1 MENSR
6 APAITV
12 LGIGNILLRD
22 DGVGIRALEALRRDF
37 SFGGNVTLIDGG
49 TTIFH
54 NMGIFAGAEKMIVFD
69 AVKLDGPPGTVYAF
83 NSDEYRVK
91 MPRKATSH
99 DVGVLNTLS
108 MMELIGQKPP
118 EVIIIGV
125 QPKEYDTWSEELT
138 PEVTAAIPEMI
149 RRAVAQLA
157 KWGSVPAAGQA
168 V

>member
-1 MENSR
+1 MGNNT
-6 APAITV
+6 APAVTV
-12 LGIGNILLRD
+12 LGIGNILMGD
-22 DGVGIRALEALRRDF
+22 DGVGIWALEALRRNYPYP
-37 SFGGNVTLIDGG
+37 GNVTFIDGG

-83 NSDEYRVK
+83 NTDEYRVK

-108 MMELIGQKPP
+108 MMELIGKKPP

-125 QPKEYDTWSEELT
+125 QPKDYDKWSEELT
-138 PEVTAAIPEMI
+138 PKVAAAIPEML
-149 RRAVAQLA
+149 RRAVEQLE
-157 KWGSVPAAGQA
+157 KWGSVPAVERA

>member
-1 MENSR
+1 MGNNT

-22 DGVGIRALEALRRDF
+22 DGLGIRALEALRRDF
-37 SFGGNVTLIDGG
+37 SFPGNVTLIDGG

-54 NMGIFAGAEKMIVFD
+54 NMEIFAAAEKMIVFD

-83 NSDEYRVK
+83 NPDEYRVK
-91 MPRKATSH
+91 LPRKATSH

-108 MMELIGQKPP
+108 IMELIGKKPP

-138 PEVTAAIPEMI
+138 PEVAAAIPEMV
-149 RRAVAQLA
+149 RRAVEQLA
-157 KWGSVPAAGQA
+157 KWGSAATAGRA
-168 V
+168 A